1 MRHRLLGAL
10 FLGTC
15 LACLPMAAQADS
27 LSNARTSLKK
37 GDLRVAQIEL
47 RNAVRAD
54 PHNAEAHFW
63 LGRVNLELGDPVAA
77 EREATAA
84 RDRGYDPRQ
93 SVALLAQALLA
104 QGKYD
109 ALLQTLKP
117 DGKDPLVDASILVA
131 RGYAEL
137 GLGRPDAAQAAFQ
150 QAEQAAP
157 DTVEPLLAEA
167 RLAIGRGDAAAA
179 RDVIDRALA
188 RQPKSADALLAKAQV
203 LRMQNDATGALGV
216 LDDLVRDQP
225 DILQARLDRANLLL
239 ALGRNDQAKGDIDAV
254 LKASP
259 GSVQGIYLQAVM
271 AAQTRDWPAA
281 DKALDRIA
289 AYVARLPRAYYLTA
303 VVKDQLGQYE
313 QAEDAA
319 QKYIDRAP
327 NDLAGYKV
335 LARVQFA
342 KARPDQVI
350 QTLGRITETGK
361 ADAETWDLIA
371 RAYAATGQSNAAI
384 AAYQKAE
391 ALAPTDVGLQTRLA
405 SLRLG
410 IGQAE
415 TAMDDLEHTLQLAP
429 KMPMVA
435 EALFFASVATGDLS
449 KATDALA
456 KIKAAQG
463 DTEVTENLTGLYQLA
478 QIDLDGARD
487 TFAAVVRKY
496 PDFAAARVN
505 LARVTAMLGDRKDAE
520 QMLADLLARQ
530 PAAEPALAMLVA
542 TYTQAGRL
550 PDAVALL
557 ERARAAEPQNTRL
570 IASLG
575 DLYIRSGAPEKALD
589 LALAQKDR
597 LARSTDVL
605 AMKASAQLARG
616 QKKEARDTYG
626 ALLTT
631 DPNLLGARRQ
641 LANLLIDASDFQ
653 SARNVVLAG
662 IAASPRTYQ
671 LYQDLALIDLK
682 ANGLDDALATADRLI
697 AQDRDFATLRGLKG
711 DIYLAAKRPEDAITA
726 YRQALASTPDTSLVT
741 RLAGAQLRA
750 HRPDDAQATLRSW
763 LDTHPDDT
771 MVLQQLSEIEIGRDR
786 LADAAK
792 LIEKLLALKPHD
804 PVALNNLG
812 WTYQQIDDPRAQEMA
827 RQAYVLSP
835 NAQSADTLG
844 WILVSKGQ
852 NPTGL
857 ALLRQANAEDGNDPH
872 IQYHLAVALARAGQ
886 KEEATKLLG
895 LAIAT
900 KSAFREKAEA
910 QKLLDD
916 IAKGS

>member
-1 MRHRLLGAL
+1 MAVELVRWAHGWLKWWGKAVWVVADGAY
-10 FLGTC
+10 
-15 LACLPMAAQADS
+15 AKAPV
-27 LSNARTSLKK
+27 LK
-37 GDLRVAQIEL
+37 
-47 RNAVRAD
+47 
-54 PHNAEAHFW
+54 
-63 LGRVNLELGDPVAA
+63 
-77 EREATAA
+77 
-84 RDRGYDPRQ
+84 
-93 SVALLAQALLA
+93 AL
-104 QGKYD
+104 
-109 ALLQTLKP
+109 
-117 DGKDPLVDASILVA
+117 
-131 RGYAEL
+131 
-137 GLGRPDAAQAAFQ
+137 
-150 QAEQAAP
+150 
-157 DTVEPLLAEA
+157 
-167 RLAIGRGDAAAA
+167 
-179 RDVIDRALA
+179 RALA
-188 RQPKSADALLAKAQV
+188 VTVVSRLRKDAALWTVPGARDPKRRGRPRVYGEHRVSLPKPAGQARGWTTGTFTLYGKAVEKRYKTFCATWRPAGGAIRVV
-203 LRMQNDATGALGV
+203 LVDEPKGWVAFFCTDTTATVA
-216 LDDLVRDQP
+216 
-225 DILQARLDRANLLL
+225 DILGLVADRFSLETAFRDLKQVVGAGQQQVRGL
-239 ALGRNDQAKGDIDAV
+239 ASNVGCFHLCAWAFT
-254 LKASP
+254 
-259 GSVQGIYLQAVM
+259 M
-271 AAQTRDWPAA
+271 
-281 DKALDRIA
+281 
-289 AYVARLPRAYYLTA
+289 
-303 VVKDQLGQYE
+303 
-313 QAEDAA
+313 
-319 QKYIDRAP
+319 
-327 NDLAGYKV
+327 
-335 LARVQFA
+335 
-342 KARPDQVI
+342 
-350 QTLGRITETGK
+350 TE
-361 ADAETWDLIA
+361 AWAWD
-371 RAYAATGQSNAAI
+371 
-384 AAYQKAE
+384 QKAE

-771 MVLQQLSEIEIGRDR
+771 MVLQ
-786 LADAAK
+786 
-792 LIEKLLALKPHD
+792 
-804 PVALNNLG
+804 
-812 WTYQQIDDPRAQEMA
+812 
-827 RQAYVLSP
+827 
-835 NAQSADTLG
+835 
-844 WILVSKGQ
+844 
-852 NPTGL
+852 
-857 ALLRQANAEDGNDPH
+857 
-872 IQYHLAVALARAGQ
+872 
-886 KEEATKLLG
+886 
-895 LAIAT
+895 
-900 KSAFREKAEA
+900 
-910 QKLLDD
+910 
-916 IAKGS
+916 